1 MNAQE
6 SETWGQLGPAMQALS
21 ERHRTFVRT
30 LVTGKPGHGA
40 LTRAYAAA
48 GDKSGKRTNL
58 NKEAH
63 RLSRDERILAAIAE
77 ESRKVIKVGYPEA
90 VAALFALIRNPA
102 HRDHGKAV
110 MGLIDRL
117 EPTMSKHV
125 VDVTHRHEDPDRV
138 ALEELKALRQ
148 LGADRNKLLEF
159 FGANGLDRL
168 EALEAVET
176 AQRSAAAKVID
187 VKPEHANG

>member
-1 MNAQE
+1 
-6 SETWGQLGPAMQALS
+6 
-21 ERHRTFVRT
+21 
-30 LVTGKPGHGA
+30 
-40 LTRAYAAA
+40 
-48 GDKSGKRTNL
+48 
-58 NKEAH
+58 
-63 RLSRDERILAAIAE
+63 
-77 ESRKVIKVGYPEA
+77 
-90 VAALFALIRNPA
+90 
-102 HRDHGKAV
+102 

-168 EALEAVET
+168 EGLEAVET